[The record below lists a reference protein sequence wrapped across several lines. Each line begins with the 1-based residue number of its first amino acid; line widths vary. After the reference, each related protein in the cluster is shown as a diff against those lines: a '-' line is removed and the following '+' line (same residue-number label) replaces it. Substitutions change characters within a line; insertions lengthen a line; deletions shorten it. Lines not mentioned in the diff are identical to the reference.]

1 MRNFI
6 LITRREYLN
15 KIKNKTFILSTI
27 LTPLFI
33 VGVIL
38 FIGWLTSLNN
48 ETIKN
53 ISVVDKTGKIFN
65 KLQSSGSLKFELL
78 DDFSFNEAKI
88 ISETKSDYGL
98 LYIKEFDYPKTVADS
113 ISFITEG
120 AASFSIINNI
130 ESQLENILTNENFKI
145 EGIDIDKINKSR
157 VDVSLF
163 QQTYKGEKTTKEDG
177 AVKLIFGL
185 ILGFLLY
192 FFIFIYGGMIMMSV
206 IQEKSNRI
214 IEIIISS
221 VKPFY
226 LMTGKIIGV
235 SLAGFTQFIIWGFL
249 FFVFNTIIFSIF
261 GISMNHEESQLIL
274 NASNDDVLSSSAIGI
289 FTSLINLPLMN
300 ILLAFIFYFLG
311 GYLLYSAIFAA
322 VGAAVDNQADA
333 QQFLMPITIVL
344 IVSLYVGILT
354 VPEDPNGIVAKIF
367 SYIPLTSP
375 VVMMM
380 RIPQGVPLIEQIT
393 SLLIL
398 FLSII
403 LVIWIAAKI
412 YRIGILMYG
421 KKPSYKEVIKWLKY

>member
-1 MRNFI
+1 
-6 LITRREYLN
+6 
-15 KIKNKTFILSTI
+15 
-27 LTPLFI
+27 
-33 VGVIL
+33 
-38 FIGWLTSLNN
+38 
-48 ETIKN
+48 
-53 ISVVDKTGKIFN
+53 
-65 KLQSSGSLKFELL
+65 
-78 DDFSFNEAKI
+78 
-88 ISETKSDYGL
+88 
-98 LYIKEFDYPKTVADS
+98 
-113 ISFITEG
+113 
-120 AASFSIINNI
+120 
-130 ESQLENILTNENFKI
+130 
-145 EGIDIDKINKSR
+145 
-157 VDVSLF
+157 
-163 QQTYKGEKTTKEDG
+163 
-177 AVKLIFGL
+177 
-185 ILGFLLY
+185 
-192 FFIFIYGGMIMMSV
+192 MMSV
-206 IQEKSNRI
+206 IEEKSNRI

-393 SLLIL
+393 SLLII